1 MEFKSVIYT
10 KNEGIAII
18 KFNRPQSLNSLD
30 RAAWQEFQAA
40 ITDAET
46 DNDVRVII
54 LTGEGKAFSSGDD
67 IAEFG
72 EIAKT
77 VDGIQDFARMVLKN
91 QVRMEKL
98 SKPVISAV
106 NGLCMGGGFE
116 LALATDI
123 IIACEKAKF
132 GLPEAMIC
140 AIAAFGTDRLPKIVG
155 SKKAAELL
163 LGCDPIDANEAYR
176 LGIVNKVVP
185 LEDLEAEAIAMA
197 KKICRISPLAAKA
210 NKKAINQTRGVFDF
224 EEFVNIATGLLTS
237 EDFKEGFDAFLNKR
251 APVFKGN

>member
-1 MEFKSVIYT
+1 MDFKNIIYT
-10 KNEGIAII
+10 KNEGIATI
-18 KFNRPQSLNSLD
+18 KFNRPKSLNSLD

-40 ITDAET
+40 ITDAEA

-67 IAEFG
+67 IAEFA

-91 QVRMEKL
+91 QVHMEKL

-116 LALATDI
+116 LALSTDI
-123 IIACEKAKF
+123 IIACDKAKF

-140 AIAAFGTDRLPKIVG
+140 AIGAFGTDRLPKIVG

-210 NKKAINQTRGVFDF
+210 NKKAINRTRGVLDI
-224 EEFVNIATGLLTS
+224 EGYVNVATELLTS

-251 APVFKGN
+251 PPVFKGR